1 MERPIEVGRAVDK
14 YERFAQEEKPVTK
27 KIPKPHDSGVEL
39 QAHTAREAW
48 HLFGIMSE
56 FVDATERMAN
66 IQPAVSLFGSARLAP
81 DHPYCVLAEKV
92 SRLLSDAGFAVIS
105 GGGPGIMEASNK
117 GAHFGKSPS
126 VGLNIELPREQF
138 GNTYQDI
145 SLAFRHFFARKAMFV
160 KFSVAY
166 IVLPGGF
173 GTLDELTECLT
184 LVQTG
189 KSARIPIILVH
200 APFWEGLLSWM
211 RGRLAGEGLI
221 SATDMDLIQVIDSP
235 EGIVEAIFKHY
246 EHRSF
251 APLASERETMLLNL

>member
-1 MERPIEVGRAVDK
+1 M
-14 YERFAQEEKPVTK
+14 
-27 KIPKPHDSGVEL
+27 
-39 QAHTAREAW
+39 QAHTARDAW

-66 IQPAVSLFGSARLAP
+66 IHPAVSIFGSARLLP
-81 DHPYCVLAEKV
+81 EHPYCVLAEEV

-126 VGLNIELPREQF
+126 IGLNIELPREQF

-145 SLAFRHFFARKAMFV
+145 SLAFRHFFARKQMFM

-166 IVLPGGF
+166 VVMPGGF

-189 KSARIPIILVH
+189 KSAHIPVILVH
-200 APFWEGLLSWM
+200 APFWQGLLAWM
-211 RGRLAGEGLI
+211 RDRLVSEGMI
-221 SATDMDLIQVIDSP
+221 SPQDMDLIQVIDDP
-235 EGIVEAIFKHY
+235 QGIVEAIFRHY
-246 EHRSF
+246 ENRSF
-251 APLASERETMLLNL
+251 APLPSERERMLLNL